1 MFTGKNPHGGAAVAC
16 LSEDVNNEMT
26 RGWSIGGF
34 VLLWFTPALSL
45 YSQNYRH
52 EGVKYMSDESN
63 DTTAEGA
70 EAEPDTSG
78 DTTAEGGEAEA
89 GPTEAADDD

>member
-1 MFTGKNPHGGAAVAC
+1 
-16 LSEDVNNEMT
+16 
-26 RGWSIGGF
+26 
-34 VLLWFTPALSL
+34 
-45 YSQNYRH
+45 
-52 EGVKYMSDESN
+52 MSDESN